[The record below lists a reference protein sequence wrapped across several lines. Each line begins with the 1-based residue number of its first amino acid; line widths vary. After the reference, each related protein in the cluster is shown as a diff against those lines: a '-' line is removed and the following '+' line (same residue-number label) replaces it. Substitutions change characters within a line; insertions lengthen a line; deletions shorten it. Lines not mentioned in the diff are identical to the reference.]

1 MQGTTKEYLSLQAW
15 LHLRYGRTRE
25 AITILDGLAVLA
37 PGDNWVHRTISY
49 AHLQDENFEAAL
61 EHLNRC
67 EQTKSSKTD
76 RLMRVRALW
85 GLGQRDEARKQLA
98 IMGGRLRDS

>member
-1 MQGTTKEYLSLQAW
+1 MQASTKQYLSLQAW
-15 LHLRYGRTRE
+15 MHLRYGKTRE
-25 AITILDGLAVLA
+25 AITVLEGLSVLT
-37 PGDNWVHRTISY
+37 PGDNWVHRTLSY
-49 AHLQDENFEAAL
+49 AYLQDENFSAAL

-67 EQTKSSKTD
+67 LQTQNSKTD

-98 IMGGRLRDS
+98 IMGGRLRE